1 MQTIEVY
8 VPVSFEKSLTKTAFT
23 TGESLDEAAENIIR
37 LVPETKR
44 NTLIT
49 SLWVYH
55 NTLVK
60 QIQEQVNLLGV
71 K

>member
-8 VPVSFEKSLTKTAFT
+8 VPVSFEKSLTKTAFA
-23 TGESLDEAAENIIR
+23 TGDSLDEAAENIIR
-37 LVPETKR
+37 LAPESKR
-44 NTLIT
+44 NTVVT